1 MVNMIL
7 IISGSNWEHPGDYV
21 KVSEISE
28 SELDEIRPMIEA
40 IKNNEG
46 PCNWSWCTE
55 LVNESGIW
63 KSKPVYEKLYE
74 EFSHEIDEEI
84 SILRKFIKYVPRG
97 IETITSIKIYNA
109 TLEESWKKN

>member
-28 SELDEIRPMIEA
+28 SELDEIRPIIEA
-40 IKNNEG
+40 IKKNEG

-55 LVNESGIW
+55 LVKDSNIW
-63 KSKPVYEKLYE
+63 KSKPIYEKLYKEFEDEINE
-74 EFSHEIDEEI
+74 ESSKLQKFS
-84 SILRKFIKYVPRG
+84 KYVPRG
-97 IETITSIKIYNA
+97 IETITSIEIYNA
-109 TLEESWKKN
+109 TLEERWKKK